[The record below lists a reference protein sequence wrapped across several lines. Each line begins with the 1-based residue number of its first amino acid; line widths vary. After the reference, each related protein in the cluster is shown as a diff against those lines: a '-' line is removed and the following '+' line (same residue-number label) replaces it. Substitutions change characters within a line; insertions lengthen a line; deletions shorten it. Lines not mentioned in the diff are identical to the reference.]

1 MRAPYSLKLGNVRHL
16 LLDLSQLVY
25 IVAVTQKV
33 ATAFADE
40 IKGKNFLITGTS
52 LNGMG
57 FEATRTIAKH
67 ANLVVIT
74 CPNAERSI
82 FCAVFN
88 QFLLTAVQGPTFY
101 HLTDALLTI
110 IEGKPR
116 YRQAFGLDKGQSGP
130 VDTGGNKIPELCSD
144 VAKALFL
151 PDETDPT
158 SKKPENTYT
167 ADDLPSLSGVVKTRG
182 QTLKT
187 KYQAYH
193 KNLGATGHGLVT
205 ADREKEIITGTEI
218 ANAGDEIAAKFPW
231 YKRMDLLTSPIVNC
245 SALAHSQTRVD
256 LGILDRDGEVH
267 DGPISIHSDD
277 DTASKISW
285 EATPPPGGHADDG
298 SDDDKDTL
306 STSSPCRLRAESVPT
321 IPSVKKVKV
330 EDHPAP
336 LSSARGSKR
345 KSMHDHIQELT
356 SQDHIQCVKLAE
368 LKKQQKTVR
377 AQAKYDAKTQLE
389 MARLQH
395 QQREAER
402 QLNGVS
408 VHNTFTPSPTPYRNI
423 DLDEVDLDEVVALPV
438 PGEPLTFPWD
448 CQINTFLEHATCA
461 PARVYWNIRT
471 GWLAILY
478 GGPLNITIPLSAAD
492 LLRPATRPLLS
503 HMYVSAV
510 ALADARF
517 PWKFMIGNPKGIRVR
532 DVFGAIMDNFRQ
544 FVGRA
549 EFHEWSLERQQR
561 ASLEWRLREKGN
573 EGMRRID

>member
-1 MRAPYSLKLGNVRHL
+1 MIRISFRSARILTLWSSAKPVTRHEAFEWKAYTAGKTWGMCTLHAVRACGEHVPRQLRGICSGITDSTKTIGRSSHFLRIHHGVR
-16 LLDLSQLVY
+16 DLSFTTT
-25 IVAVTQKV
+25 AEKV
-33 ATAFADE
+33 VTAFADE
-40 IKGKNFLITGTS
+40 IKGKNVLITGTS

-57 FEATRTIAKH
+57 FEAARTIAKH

-74 CPNAERSI
+74 CPNAKRSI
-82 FCAVFN
+82 FCAAFN
-88 QFLLTAVQGPTFY
+88 QFLLTAVQGVPPWSKPTFY

-116 YRQAFGLDKGQSGP
+116 YRLAFGFDKGQSGP

-205 ADREKEIITGTEI
+205 ADREKEII
-218 ANAGDEIAAKFPW
+218 NEIAAKFPW
-231 YKRMDLLTSPIVNC
+231 YKRMDLLMGTSPIVNC

-256 LGILDRDGEVH
+256 LGILDRDGE
-267 DGPISIHSDD
+267 
-277 DTASKISW
+277 ISW

-395 QQREAER
+395 QQREADRQREHELRMMER
-402 QLNGVS
+402 QM
-408 VHNTFTPSPTPYRNI
+408 
-423 DLDEVDLDEVVALPV
+423 
-438 PGEPLTFPWD
+438 
-448 CQINTFLEHATCA
+448 QLET
-461 PARVYWNIRT
+461 
-471 GWLAILY
+471 
-478 GGPLNITIPLSAAD
+478 
-492 LLRPATRPLLS
+492 LR
-503 HMYVSAV
+503 
-510 ALADARF
+510 
-517 PWKFMIGNPKGIRVR
+517 
-532 DVFGAIMDNFRQ
+532 
-544 FVGRA
+544 
-549 EFHEWSLERQQR
+549 
-561 ASLEWRLREKGN
+561 
-573 EGMRRID
+573 